1 MSSTTKEN
9 IYGDYRLRHRLIF
22 FFRNIDLRGFRKLS
36 LILPKLLLPKVE
48 KIKPHFLKSQRGP
61 LVWIEPASDFGVD
74 RSIYETGTYESGTL
88 DFMRSHLQKGDVFID
103 VGANIGWHS
112 LNAAQFV
119 GIEGKVWAF
128 EPSPS
133 VFPILE
139 KNIQENQFSQILAFQ
154 CGIGKEKGEIAL
166 YLNDA
171 INRGASSAKV
181 KAPDAVEVMIKV
193 LTLDEALGQQGLK
206 VKMMKVDVEGMEL
219 EVLEGAK
226 TRIKS
231 DRPILIVECAD
242 RTNDERS
249 QKDIYDYF
257 IGLENYSWFKSKNNK
272 ERSNGLVEVT
282 NLAQLPNDD
291 NIYGIPK

>member
-1 MSSTTKEN
+1 
-9 IYGDYRLRHRLIF
+9 
-22 FFRNIDLRGFRKLS
+22 
-36 LILPKLLLPKVE
+36 
-48 KIKPHFLKSQRGP
+48 
-61 LVWIEPASDFGVD
+61 
-74 RSIYETGTYESGTL
+74 
-88 DFMRSHLQKGDVFID
+88 
-103 VGANIGWHS
+103 
-112 LNAAQFV
+112 
-119 GIEGKVWAF
+119 
-128 EPSPS
+128 
-133 VFPILE
+133 
-139 KNIQENQFSQILAFQ
+139 
-154 CGIGKEKGEIAL
+154 
-166 YLNDA
+166 
-171 INRGASSAKV
+171 
-181 KAPDAVEVMIKV
+181 
-193 LTLDEALGQQGLK
+193 
-206 VKMMKVDVEGMEL
+206 MEL